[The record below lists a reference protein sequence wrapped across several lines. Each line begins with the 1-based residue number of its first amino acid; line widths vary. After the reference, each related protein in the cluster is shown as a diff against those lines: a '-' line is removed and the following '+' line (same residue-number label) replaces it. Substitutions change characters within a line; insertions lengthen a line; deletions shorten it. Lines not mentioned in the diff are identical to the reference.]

1 MRKTLT
7 LDIETSPHLC
17 YSFQT
22 WNANIMPVQILEPTR
37 MISFSAKWLGHK
49 RVYFHSEYEGFAPE
63 GVSRIEC
70 HESMV
75 QAAFN
80 LLDEAD
86 VLVTYNGNKF
96 DIPHLGR
103 EFRKYHLGEPSP
115 YVSVDLYR
123 AIKKEEIWAS
133 HKLAYLTEQL
143 NLSGKLDNSGWRLW
157 LGVLSEDPEVRDKAW
172 REMRRYNKRDTATTE
187 ELFEEY
193 LPQIKNLP
201 AAALF
206 DEEISGDLACPNC
219 KSGWIQSRGYAYTK
233 TRRYPRYQ
241 CQTCTK
247 WFKGTRS
254 EGSAGTT

>member
-17 YSFQT
+17 YAFQT
-22 WNANIMPVQILEPTR
+22 WNTNILPAQIIEPTR
-37 MISFSAKWLGHK
+37 MISFSAKWLDAK
-49 RVYFHSEYEGFAPE
+49 RVAFHSEYEGFAPE
-63 GVSRIEC
+63 GVSRTEA
-70 HESMV
+70 HEAMV
-75 QAAFN
+75 RAAFA

-86 VLVTYNGNKF
+86 VLVTYNGNRF
-96 DIPHLGR
+96 DIPHMGR

-157 LGVLSEDPEVRDKAW
+157 KGVLSDDPVVRAKAW
-172 REMRRYNKRDTATTE
+172 REMRRYNKRDTSTTE
-187 ELFEEY
+187 ELFLEY
-193 LPQIKNLP
+193 LPQIRNLP
-201 AAALF
+201 AAALYE
-206 DEEISGDLACPNC
+206 DEISTELVCPSC
-219 KSGWIQSRGYAYTK
+219 KSGWIQSRGWAYTK

-241 CQTCTK
+241 CQACTK

-254 EGSAGTT
+254 EGSTGVC